1 MKRQILNI
9 AVDTPVS
16 QVFDYHPP
24 LDIQYEPKIGQRVLV
39 PFGRREV
46 VGFIHGISEKTS
58 LPKKKIKPCKTII
71 DQSPLLNKKTLDL
84 ILWCKNYY
92 HHPVGKTYAAAIPKY
107 LRSGK
112 NPGHAGN
119 LFKKSTKKR
128 KLTSH
133 QKKAYDE
140 CLGLIKESIPV
151 LLNGVTGSGKTEI
164 YLQIMEDVLK
174 KGQQVLFLVPEIGL
188 TPQLSEEIT
197 SRFGS
202 CVGIIHSSTSEKSRA
217 QAWVSAK
224 ENKVSVILGTR
235 SSIFVPF
242 HSLGLIIIDE
252 EHDESY
258 KQQSGLM
265 YSARDLAVVK
275 AKQSGCALLLGSAT
289 PSYESLLNVE
299 KKKYNQVQLN
309 KKVFSDVPPDKKLI
323 NLNVSPCSKGLSGP
337 LINAISKSLERDEQ
351 SLLFINRR
359 GYSPITMCE
368 DCGNIDECPRC
379 ESNLVSYRVSKKLKC
394 HHCSFQTPATN
405 SCSSCEGKKITVGHG
420 TEKIEEEL
428 RSKFPGEMIV
438 RIDRDSTRSNK
449 KREEVFGHAK
459 SGAANILVGTQM
471 LTKGHDFPN
480 LSLVAFINVDQGLF
494 GSGYRSSERFAQQY
508 YQASGRCG
516 RRENKGL
523 VLLQTH
529 NPENETLK
537 SLLSKSYGEFYEEN
551 KLDRKRLGWPPY
563 TYSVLLRAESQD
575 EKKVFNFLD
584 AAADFIGRSMDSGSL
599 RMLGPIPSPIGKIRG
614 RKRGQLLL
622 TSRSRKKLHAVG
634 SHLISFVD
642 EKRLGIKV
650 KWSIDIDPIDHS

>member
-1 MKRQILNI
+1 MKRPILNI

-16 QVFDYHPP
+16 QVFDYYPP
-24 LDIQYEPKIGQRVLV
+24 SDIHCEPKVGQRVLV

-58 LPKKKIKPCKTII
+58 LPKKKIKSCKTII
-71 DQSPLLNKKTLDL
+71 DQSPLLNNKALDL

-112 NPGHAGN
+112 NPGHDDM
-119 LFKKSTKKR
+119 LFETSAEKK
-128 KLTSH
+128 KLTNH
-133 QKKAYDE
+133 QKSAYDE
-140 CLGLIKESIPV
+140 CHELIKKSAPV

-164 YLQIMEDVLK
+164 YLQIMEEVLK

-188 TPQLSEEIT
+188 TPQLSEAIT
-197 SRFGS
+197 SRFGN

-217 QAWVSAK
+217 KAWVGAK
-224 ENKVSVILGTR
+224 ENGVSVILGTR

-242 HSLGLIIIDE
+242 HDLGLIIIDE

-258 KQQSGLM
+258 KQNSGLM

-275 AKQSGCALLLGSAT
+275 AKQLGCALLLGSAT

-299 KKKYNQVQLN
+299 KKKYSQARLN
-309 KKVFSDVPPDKKLI
+309 KKVFSASPPEKKLI
-323 NLNVSPCSKGLSGP
+323 NLNLNPSSKGLSGP
-337 LINAISKSLERDEQ
+337 LINAISKSLEKDEQ

-359 GYSPITMCE
+359 GYSPVTMCE
-368 DCGNIDECPRC
+368 DCGNIDGCPRC
-379 ESNLVSYRVSKKLKC
+379 ESNLVSYRGSKILKC
-394 HHCSFQTPATN
+394 HHCSFQTPATS
-405 SCSSCEGKKITVGHG
+405 SCSSCAGKKITVGHG

-428 RSKFPGEMIV
+428 KSKFPGEMII

-449 KREEVFGHAK
+449 NREEVFEHAK
-459 SGAANILVGTQM
+459 SGAAKILVGTQM
-471 LTKGHDFPN
+471 LTKGHDFPS

-494 GSGYRSSERFAQQY
+494 GSGYRSGERFAQQY

-523 VLLQTH
+523 VLLQTY

-537 SLLSKSYGEFYEEN
+537 SLLNKSYGEFYEEN
-551 KLDRKRLGWPPY
+551 KQDRKRLGWPPY
-563 TYSVLLRAESQD
+563 TYSVLIRAESPD
-575 EKKVFNFLD
+575 EKKVFSFLD
-584 AAADFIGRSMDSGSL
+584 VAAGFIGNMVESSSL
-599 RMLGPIPSPIGKIRG
+599 KILGPIPSPIGKIRG

-622 TSRSRKKLHAVG
+622 TSRSRKKLHAASG
-634 SHLISFVD
+634 RLIRFVD
-642 EKRLGIKV
+642 EKKLGIKV